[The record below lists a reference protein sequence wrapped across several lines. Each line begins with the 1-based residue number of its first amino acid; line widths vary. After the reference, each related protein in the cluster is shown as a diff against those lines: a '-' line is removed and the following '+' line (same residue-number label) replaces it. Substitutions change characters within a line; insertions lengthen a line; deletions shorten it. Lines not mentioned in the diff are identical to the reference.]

1 MNGPQNIELGAK
13 GGASKQDS
21 SNMDDMTVEQ
31 MTVRA
36 NQVTD
41 ESLEST
47 RRMLQMAEES
57 KQTGVNTMVMLDQ
70 QGEQLRRVEEGMD
83 QINQDMR
90 QAEKNLTDLS
100 KCCGLCV
107 CPCDRVTSIE
117 NDSRYKRT
125 WGIGGGD
132 GESDANGSKVVSRQP
147 SGVRNGQAAQTNAPA
162 PSGPYIKRITNDA
175 REDEMEDNL
184 QAVGGIIGNLKTM
197 ALDMGNEIDQQNKQ
211 IDRITDK
218 AEMNRTRIDEANQR
232 ANKLIK

>member
-1 MNGPQNIELGAK
+1 MPQTVDLGAT

-21 SNMDDMTVEQ
+21 SNMADMSVEDI
-31 MTVRA
+31 TIRA

-70 QGEQLRRVEEGMD
+70 QGEQLHRVEEGMD

-90 QAEKNLTDLS
+90 QAERNLTDLS

-117 NDSRYKRT
+117 HDSKYKRT
-125 WGIGGGD
+125 WGLGGSEAGSTHGD
-132 GESDANGSKVVSRQP
+132 GGSVISRQP

-175 REDEMEDNL
+175 REDEMEENL
-184 QAVGGIIGNLKTM
+184 DAVGGIIGNLKNM
-197 ALDMGNEIDQQNKQ
+197 AMDMGNEIDKQNKQ

-218 AEMNRTRIDEANQR
+218 ADMNKVRIDEANQR
-232 ANKLIK
+232 ATKLIN